1 MRISDWSSDVC
12 SSDLLVR
19 YFRNALQRRRRGR
32 VIRLKL
38 ERGMPSDLTALL
50 LDSLTEGDAI
60 ITEVDGIIGIGDVS
74 QLVDCDRPDLKFLP
88 YTPRFPERIRE
99 HDGDCFAAIKAKDI
113 IVHHPYESFDVVL
126 AFLRQAAADPDV
138 VAIKQTPSDR
148 KSTR

>member
-74 QLVDCDRPDLKFLP
+74 QLVDCDRPRSEEHTSELQSLMRISYAVFCLKKK
-88 YTPRFPERIRE
+88 TSE
-99 HDGDCFAAIKAKDI
+99 
-113 IVHHPYESFDVVL
+113 
-126 AFLRQAAADPDV
+126 
-138 VAIKQTPSDR
+138 
-148 KSTR
+148 

>member
-50 LDSLTEGDAI
+50 LDSLPQGAAI
-60 ITEVDGIIGIGDVS
+60 ITEVDGIIGLGDVS
-74 QLVDCDRPDLKFLP
+74 QLVDCARPDLQFLP
-88 YTPRFPERIRE
+88 YTPRFPELILEPDMSASRLLLQQ
-99 HDGDCFAAIKAKDI
+99 
-113 IVHHPYESFDVVL
+113 DVC
-126 AFLRQAAADPDV
+126 
-138 VAIKQTPSDR
+138 T
-148 KSTR
+148 

>member
-88 YTPRFPERIRE
+88 YTP
-99 HDGDCFAAIKAKDI
+99 
-113 IVHHPYESFDVVL
+113 
-126 AFLRQAAADPDV
+126 
-138 VAIKQTPSDR
+138 DR
-148 KSTR
+148 KSTRLNSSH

>member
-12 SSDLLVR
+12 ASCLGAFRIVRDSDIEVEEEAEDLVR

-74 QLVDCDRPDLKFLP
+74 QLVDCDRPALKFLP
-88 YTPRFPERIRE
+88 YRSVE
-99 HDGDCFAAIKAKDI
+99 HTS
-113 IVHHPYESFDVVL
+113 ELQSL
-126 AFLRQAAADPDV
+126 LR
-138 VAIKQTPSDR
+138 TSN
-148 KSTR
+148 